1 MTDLPIRIGTRGS
14 KLALLQA
21 EEVRDRLMA
30 AHPDLAA
37 PGALE
42 IVEVRTEGD
51 RVQDRALAEI
61 GGKGLFT
68 KEIVAAL
75 EDGRVD
81 MAVHSMKDVPTWL
94 ADGMAITCI
103 LESADVRD
111 AFVAPRARSLDDL
124 PRGALLA
131 SASVRRLGQALN
143 RRPDLVPTLIRGNV
157 LTRLRKLDE
166 GQADATFL
174 ALAGLERLGLAGRAT
189 AILAPEEMLP
199 AVAQGA
205 IGVEVR
211 AGDARLRDL
220 LAAIDHRPTHLRVVA
235 ERAVLDALDG
245 SCRTPIGCLAEIDRA
260 GAMSLRALV
269 AMPDGSAIWR
279 AERQG
284 SVTDGEAMGRD
295 AGAQLRRAA
304 DPALFDPAP

>member
-21 EEVRDRLMA
+21 EEVRDRLAA
-30 AHPDLAA
+30 AHPELAA

-94 ADGMAITCI
+94 AEGMVIACT

-111 AFVAPRARSLDDL
+111 AIVAPRARSLDDL
-124 PRGALLA
+124 PRGALVA

-174 ALAGLERLGLAGRAT
+174 ALAGLDRLGLADRAT
-189 AILAPEEMLP
+189 AILEPEEMLP

-211 AGDARLRDL
+211 ADDARLRDR
-220 LAAIDHRPTHLRVVA
+220 LAAIDHRPTSLRVAA
-235 ERAVLDALDG
+235 ERAVLDVLDG
-245 SCRTPIGCLAEIDRA
+245 SCRTPIGCLAEIDGA
-260 GAMSLRALV
+260 GTMVLRALV
-269 AMPDGSAIWR
+269 AMPDGREIWR
-279 AERQG
+279 VERRG
-284 SVTDGEAMGRD
+284 AAADGEAMGRD
-295 AGAQLRRAA
+295 AGAELRRAA
-304 DPALFDPAP
+304 DPALFDPVP

>member
-21 EEVRDRLMA
+21 EEVRDRLSA

-42 IVEVRTEGD
+42 IVEIRTEGD

-68 KEIVAAL
+68 KEIVTAL

-94 ADGMAITCI
+94 SDGMVIACT

-111 AFVAPRARSLDDL
+111 VLAAPRAKSLADL
-124 PRGALLA
+124 PQGARVA

-174 ALAGLERLGLAGRAT
+174 ALAGLERLGLADRAT
-189 AILAPEEMLP
+189 AIFEPEEMLP

-211 AGDARLRDL
+211 AGDAHLRDR
-220 LAAIDHRPTHLRVVA
+220 LAAIDHGPTSLRVTA
-235 ERAVLDALDG
+235 ERAVLDVLDG
-245 SCRTPIGCLAEIDRA
+245 SCRTPIGCLAVIDGA
-260 GAMSLRALV
+260 GAMYLRALV
-269 AMPDGSAIWR
+269 AMPDGSEIWR
-279 AERQG
+279 VERRG
-284 SVTDGEAMGRD
+284 DATDGEAMGRD
-295 AGAQLRRAA
+295 AGAELRRAT
-304 DPALFDPAP
+304 DPALFDTAP